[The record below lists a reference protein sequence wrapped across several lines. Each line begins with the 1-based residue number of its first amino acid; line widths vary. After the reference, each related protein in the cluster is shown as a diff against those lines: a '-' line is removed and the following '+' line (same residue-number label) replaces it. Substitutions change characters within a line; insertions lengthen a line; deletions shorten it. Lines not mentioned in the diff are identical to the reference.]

1 MLMNNKLSLVSYK
14 VFFALLALSA
24 VVTQMI
30 YGITQD
36 NFNATNFY
44 SYFTIESNIFALV
57 MFLVSAKAVYTG
69 KRDANLDHLRGAAT
83 LYMLITGFIYSI
95 LLTGV
100 DVNTPLPWVNTVLHY
115 LFPLVVLI
123 DWLVDRPAKAITT
136 KKALLWLGFPLAY
149 FVYSLVRGHYV
160 GWYPYPF
167 MNAAN
172 LGYAE
177 VAINAVVIAIG
188 MAGLAVVVAKIGK
201 PATVTKKR

>member
-1 MLMNNKLSLVSYK
+1 MNNKLSLISYK

-24 VVTQMI
+24 VVTQMV

-57 MFLVSAKAVYTG
+57 MFLVSAKAIRTG
-69 KRDANLDHLRGAAT
+69 KRDANLDYLRGAAT

-123 DWLVDRPAKAITT
+123 DWLVDKPAKAIRT
-136 KKALLWLGFPLAY
+136 KKALLWLAFPLAY

-177 VAINAVVIAIG
+177 VAVNAVVIAIG
-188 MAGLAVVVAKIGK
+188 MAGLAVVVAKLGK